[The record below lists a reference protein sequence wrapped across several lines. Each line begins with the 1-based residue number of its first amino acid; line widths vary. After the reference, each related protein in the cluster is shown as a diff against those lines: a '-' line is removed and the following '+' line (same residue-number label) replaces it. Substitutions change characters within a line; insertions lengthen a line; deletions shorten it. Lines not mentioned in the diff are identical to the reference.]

1 MSAWLDDAG
10 PKAVAWYQQAMAD
23 RVESFTTLGALD
35 TPVLILWSTGDTLS
49 PEADQIAMLQVL
61 RRGQEVKIAGAGH
74 LSIAEQPAGTAPAI
88 KDFIAPARRPS

>member
-1 MSAWLDDAG
+1 
-10 PKAVAWYQQAMAD
+10 MAD

-49 PEADQIAMLQVL
+49 PKSDQIAMLQVL

-74 LSIAEQPAGTAPAI
+74 LSIVEQPASTAPAI
-88 KDFIAPARRPS
+88 KDFIAPVRRPG